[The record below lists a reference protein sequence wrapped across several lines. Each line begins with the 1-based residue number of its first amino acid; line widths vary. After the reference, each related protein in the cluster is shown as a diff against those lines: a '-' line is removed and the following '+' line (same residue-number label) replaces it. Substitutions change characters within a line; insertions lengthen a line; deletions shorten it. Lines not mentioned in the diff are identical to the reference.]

1 MMLAAA
7 TAVLGHDPFTPALAV
22 TAALMAGAA
31 VLLRWPPSSSSRRPR
46 TERPDRR
53 ASTGA
58 RTDRRSSGDDGPAL
72 SVPVLMELVAAGLDA
87 GLPAPSALQAAVR
100 AAGGR
105 TRSQLQPVVNLW
117 CLGAPVERAWRDAAT
132 SWQPLSRCLV
142 LSQRTGASAAT
153 VLRAAARD
161 LRSARRRRA
170 RVAANR
176 LGVRLVVPLGLATL
190 PAFVLWA
197 VAPVA
202 LGLAEQALTG
212 A

>member
-1 MMLAAA
+1 MFVGTVAALLPQHWPTAAA
-7 TAVLGHDPFTPALAV
+7 AVA
-22 TAALMAGAA
+22 AALMAAAA
-31 VLLRWPPSSSSRRPR
+31 VLLWRVPDGARPAGGSRATGRVATVVRAGRRRPDV
-46 TERPDRR
+46 ER
-53 ASTGA
+53 
-58 RTDRRSSGDDGPAL
+58 PAL

-87 GLPAPSALQAAVR
+87 GLPAPSAFQAAVR
-100 AAGGR
+100 AAGGA

-117 CLGAPVERAWRDAAT
+117 CLGASVERAWRDADAR
-132 SWQPLSRCLV
+132 WQPLSRCLV
-142 LSQRTGASAAT
+142 LSQRTGASAAA
-153 VLRAAARD
+153 VLRDAARD

-190 PAFVLWA
+190 PAFVLWS

-202 LGLAEQALTG
+202 IGLAEQALSG

>member
-1 MMLAAA
+1 MLAAA
-7 TAVLGHDPFTPALAV
+7 LLGQHPPGSAVAV
-22 TAALMAGAA
+22 AAALMAGAA
-31 VLLRWPPSSSSRRPR
+31 VLLWRPPSGARRR
-46 TERPDRR
+46 RERPAGR
-53 ASTGA
+53 AATSAPGV
-58 RTDRRSSGDDGPAL
+58 RRSSGGHPAAL

-87 GLPAPSALQAAVR
+87 GLPAPSALQAAVL
-100 AAGGR
+100 AAGGA

-117 CLGAPVERAWRDAAT
+117 CLGASVERAWRDAD
-132 SWQPLSRCLV
+132 SRWQPLSRCLV

-170 RVAANR
+170 RVAASR

-202 LGLAEQALTG
+202 LGLAEQALAG
-212 A
+212 G

>member
-1 MMLAAA
+1 MLAAA
-7 TAVLGHDPFTPALAV
+7 LLGHHLPTSAV
-22 TAALMAGAA
+22 AVAAALMAGAA
-31 VLLRWPPSSSSRRPR
+31 VLLWWPPRGAPRRR
-46 TERPDRR
+46 RGRPSGGVPMS
-53 ASTGA
+53 ASGV
-58 RTDRRSSGDDGPAL
+58 RRSSGDDPGAL

-100 AAGGR
+100 AAGGA

-117 CLGAPVERAWRDAAT
+117 CLGASVERAWRDAD
-132 SWQPLSRCLV
+132 SRWRPLSRCLL

-153 VLRAAARD
+153 VLRVAARD

-170 RVAANR
+170 RLAANR

-212 A
+212 G

>member
-1 MMLAAA
+1 MA
-7 TAVLGHDPFTPALAV
+7 
-22 TAALMAGAA
+22 AALMVGWA
-31 VLLRWPPSSSSRRPR
+31 VLLWAPGGSGRRRGGRPSRR
-46 TERPDRR
+46 RP
-53 ASTGA
+53 TGA
-58 RTDRRSSGDDGPAL
+58 SAGRVPPADGPAL

-100 AAGGR
+100 AAGGG
-105 TRSQLQPVVNLW
+105 TRSRLQPVVSLW
-117 CLGAPVERAWRDAAT
+117 CLGASVERAWRDADAK
-132 SWQPLSRCLV
+132 WQPLSRCLV

-202 LGLAEQALTG
+202 LGLAEQALSG
-212 A
+212 

>member
-1 MMLAAA
+1 
-7 TAVLGHDPFTPALAV
+7 
-22 TAALMAGAA
+22 
-31 VLLRWPPSSSSRRPR
+31 
-46 TERPDRR
+46 
-53 ASTGA
+53 
-58 RTDRRSSGDDGPAL
+58 
-72 SVPVLMELVAAGLDA
+72 MELVAAGLDA

-100 AAGGR
+100 AAGGG
-105 TRSQLQPVVNLW
+105 TRSRLQPVVSLW
-117 CLGAPVERAWRDAAT
+117 CLGASVERAWRDADAK
-132 SWQPLSRCLV
+132 WQPLSRCLV

-202 LGLAEQALTG
+202 LGLAEQALSG
-212 A
+212 

>member
-1 MMLAAA
+1 MLAAGFLDHSPPSC
-7 TAVLGHDPFTPALAV
+7 AVAV
-22 TAALMAGAA
+22 AAALMAGAA
-31 VLLRWPPSSSSRRPR
+31 VLLWWPPSGAVRRR
-46 TERPDRR
+46 ERPAGR
-53 ASTGA
+53 ASTSAPGV
-58 RTDRRSSGDDGPAL
+58 RRSSGDDPAAM

-100 AAGGR
+100 VAGGA

-117 CLGAPVERAWRDAAT
+117 CLGASVERAWRD
-132 SWQPLSRCLV
+132 SDPRWQPLSRCLV
-142 LSQRTGASAAT
+142 LSHRTGASAAT

-161 LRSARRRRA
+161 VRSARRRRA

-202 LGLAEQALTG
+202 LGLAQQALAG
-212 A
+212 G

>member
-1 MMLAAA
+1 
-7 TAVLGHDPFTPALAV
+7 
-22 TAALMAGAA
+22 MAGAA
-31 VLLRWPPSSSSRRPR
+31 VLLWWPSGRARPR
-46 TERPDRR
+46 RAERVARR
-53 ASTGA
+53 ASSGA
-58 RTDRRSSGDDGPAL
+58 PRVRRSSGEDRPAL

-100 AAGGR
+100 AAGGA

-117 CLGAPVERAWRDAAT
+117 CLGASVERAWRDAGAR
-132 SWQPLSRCLV
+132 WQPLGRCLV
-142 LSQRTGASAAT
+142 LSQRTGASAAA

-202 LGLAEQALTG
+202 LGLAEQALRG
-212 A
+212 G

>member
-1 MMLAAA
+1 MLAAA
-7 TAVLGHDPFTPALAV
+7 ALLDQHPPASAVAV
-22 TAALMAGAA
+22 AAAVMAAAA
-31 VLLRWPPSSSSRRPR
+31 VLIWWPPRSARRYG
-46 TERPDRR
+46 TKRPGRR
-53 ASTGA
+53 AL
-58 RTDRRSSGDDGPAL
+58 TDAPGVRRSSGDDRPPL

-100 AAGGR
+100 AAGGA

-117 CLGAPVERAWRDAAT
+117 CLGASVERAWRDADAT
-132 SWQPLSRCLV
+132 WQPLSRCLV
-142 LSQRTGASAAT
+142 LSERTGASAAT

-176 LGVRLVVPLGLATL
+176 LGVRLVLPLGLATL

-202 LGLAEQALTG
+202 LGLAEQALAG
-212 A
+212 G

>member
-1 MMLAAA
+1 
-7 TAVLGHDPFTPALAV
+7 
-22 TAALMAGAA
+22 
-31 VLLRWPPSSSSRRPR
+31 
-46 TERPDRR
+46 
-53 ASTGA
+53 
-58 RTDRRSSGDDGPAL
+58 
-72 SVPVLMELVAAGLDA
+72 MELVAAGLDA

-100 AAGGR
+100 AAGGA

-117 CLGAPVERAWRDAAT
+117 CLGAPVERAWRDADAG
-132 SWQPLSRCLV
+132 WQPLSRCLV

-161 LRSARRRRA
+161 LRSARRGRA

-202 LGLAEQALTG
+202 LGLAGQALTG

>member
-1 MMLAAA
+1 MLAAA
-7 TAVLGHDPFTPALAV
+7 AALLGQHPPTAVVVLA
-22 TAALMAGAA
+22 AALMAGAA
-31 VLLRWPPSSSSRRPR
+31 VLLWWTPSGTRRPC
-46 TERPDRR
+46 TGRPARP

-58 RTDRRSSGDDGPAL
+58 RGVRRSTGDEGRAL

-87 GLPAPSALQAAVR
+87 GLPAPSALRAAVR
-100 AAGGR
+100 AAGGA
-105 TRSQLQPVVNLW
+105 TRDQLQPVVNLW
-117 CLGAPVERAWRDAAT
+117 CLGASAERAWRDADAR
-132 SWQPLSRCLV
+132 WQPLSRCLV

-153 VLRAAARD
+153 VLRAAAGD

-202 LGLAEQALTG
+202 LGLAEQALIRG
-212 A
+212 